1 MDSRQEHAGMTRVR
15 MDPRLKMVGMTS
27 CKRENLNVSV
37 WGHGLCV
44 HILSRRLRCL
54 GLFEVLD

>member
-1 MDSRQEHAGMTRVR
+1 MDSRQEHAGMTRVG

-27 CKRENLNVSV
+27 CKRGNLNVSA

-44 HILSRRLRCL
+44 HVLSRRLLCL